1 MLKMKNIIILLILI
15 FFVYS
20 CEKVIDVDLN
30 DADPEIVIEGNLSN
44 IPNKAEVKISMTSSF
59 FDTLPSEMISGAKVT
74 IKSEFGDSFVL
85 TETSKGIYN
94 SKDSWFGEGTRYQ
107 LIVEVDG
114 EEYISESKL
123 NRAVGIDSIRFYYED
138 NPFLEKGYYINI
150 YLLDPPGIKNFYR
163 LKYAK
168 NGVYQNTIDDL
179 VLFNDRYIDGN
190 TIEVTLFNQ
199 PLELNDTITLQLIS
213 LDEGAYEYL
222 RTFQELVNSNPGS
235 AAPANPVSNI
245 SNGALGYFSAWSSNT
260 KSAIIKI
267 EE

>member
-1 MLKMKNIIILLILI
+1 MLKMKNIIVLLILI
-15 FFVYS
+15 FFAYG

-30 DADPEIVIEGNLSN
+30 DADPQIVIEGNLSN
-44 IPNKAEVKISMTSSF
+44 IPNKAEVKISMTSNY

-74 IKSEFGDSFVL
+74 IKSDFGDSFVL
-85 TETSKGIYN
+85 NETSKGIYN
-94 SKDSWFGEGTRYQ
+94 SKDVWFREGGNYQ
-107 LIVEVDG
+107 LLVEANG
-114 EEYISESKL
+114 ENYTAESKL
-123 NRAVGIDSIRFYYED
+123 NKAVVIDSMRFYYED
-138 NPFLEKGYYINI
+138 SPFLEKGYYINI
-150 YLLDPPGIKNFYR
+150 YLFDPPGVKNFYR

-190 TIEVTLFNQ
+190 TIEVTLFNE
-199 PLELNDTITLQLIS
+199 PLELNDTITLQLVS

-222 RTFQELVNSNPGS
+222 RTFQELVNTNPGS